1 MTRRR
6 FYAPPE
12 QFAPDGATV
21 ALAREETLHL
31 RNVLRLKAGDGAFV
45 FDGAGHEYACVVAA
59 SESSGGAR
67 MRAEMATLEVRG
79 QVEPQCAESP
89 LDLTLAVALLKGE
102 KFDLVVQKA
111 TELGVWRIVPVVT
124 KRADVR
130 LKEGRDAADRVARW
144 RRIALEAAK
153 QSGRARLPEILAP
166 VLFASLLEEGAGTL
180 VNEGAVAEQRLFFTE
195 RGGRGLAETASVWR
209 EGARPAKLTALVGAE
224 GGWEDEEIAR
234 AVAAGWLAVTF
245 GGRVLRAET
254 AAIVV
259 ASLLQHL
266 CGDLV

>member
-12 QFAPDGATV
+12 QFAPDGASV
-21 ALAREETLHL
+21 KLAREESLHL
-31 RNVLRLKAGDGAFV
+31 RNVLRLRAGDEAFV
-45 FDGAGHEYACVVAA
+45 FDGEGREYACIVGGEVGRVRVETTTLAV
-59 SESSGGAR
+59 GAR
-67 MRAEMATLEVRG
+67 
-79 QVEPQCAESP
+79 VEPERPESP

-111 TELGVWRIVPVVT
+111 TELGVWRIVPVET

-130 LKEGRDAADRVARW
+130 LLREGRETTDRVARW
-144 RRIALEAAK
+144 RRLALEAAK
-153 QSGRARLPEILAP
+153 QSGRARLPEVCAP
-166 VLFASLLEEGAGTL
+166 VSLQTLLEEETAAGTTPGAG
-180 VNEGAVAEQRLFFTE
+180 EARRLFFTE
-195 RGGRGLAETASVWR
+195 RGGRGLVETIGEW
-209 EGARPAKLTALVGAE
+209 GARPAKLTALVGAE

-259 ASLLQHL
+259 AGLLQHL

>member
-12 QFAPDGATV
+12 QFALDGATV

-31 RNVLRLKAGDGAFV
+31 RNVLRLKAGDEAFV
-45 FDGAGHEYACVVAA
+45 FDGAGREYACVVAD
-59 SESSGGAR
+59 ESSGGR
-67 MRAEMATLEVRG
+67 RPAETATLEVSR

-111 TELGVWRIVPVVT
+111 TELGVWRIVPVLT

-130 LKEGRDAADRVARW
+130 LKEGRDAADRLARW

-166 VLFASLLEEGAGTL
+166 VAFASLIEEEAGATAATFAG
-180 VNEGAVAEQRLFFTE
+180 QRLFFTE
-195 RGGRGLAETASVWR
+195 RGGRGLAETARAWR
-209 EGARPAKLTALVGAE
+209 EGERPTKLTALVGSE
-224 GGWEDEEIAR
+224 GGWDDEEIAE

-259 ASLLQHL
+259 TGLLQHL